1 MVFICYLGMVMLQ
14 TFNCSTLAN
23 LEKVSRDTIKRRT
36 DKYLAIRFDSYE
48 SKRKSSK
55 GYSVRYARVNDVLD
69 SILK

>member
-1 MVFICYLGMVMLQ
+1 MLQ

-23 LEKVSRDTIKRRT
+23 LEKVSRDTIMSRT
-36 DKYLAIRFDSYE
+36 DKSLAITFDSYE